1 MKRILITG
9 ANRGLGLEFTR
20 QLLERG
26 DRVFAARRNAL
37 ETHDLEK
44 LQAEYAEQLSVLE
57 LDVRDEDQI
66 NEIVATVSEHS
77 DRLDL
82 LINNAG
88 VYPRG
93 ERFGNLNGATMLDT
107 LHTNSVAPMLV
118 AQAFADLLSKGDEP
132 KVVNISSGMGSIA
145 RTGGGGNYSYR
156 ASKAGLNM
164 FSKVL
169 AGDMRSKGITV
180 IVIHPGW
187 VQTDMGGSGASL
199 SPEKSISSMLK
210 VINEIGLADS
220 GRYLQW
226 DGAELP
232 W

>member
-1 MKRILITG
+1 MKRSLITG

-26 DRVFAARRNAL
+26 DKVFAASRNPPESQAL
-37 ETHDLEK
+37 QK
-44 LQAEYAEQLSVLE
+44 LQTEYTGRLSILE
-57 LDVRDEDQI
+57 LDVRDEEQI
-66 NEIVATVSEHS
+66 KAIVAMVAEQSEA
-77 DRLDL
+77 LDL

-88 VYPRG
+88 IYPRG
-93 ERFGNLNGATMLDT
+93 ERFGNLNATTMLDT
-107 LHTNSVAPMLV
+107 LHTNSIAPILV
-118 AQAFADLLSKGDEP
+118 VQAFADLLSKGENP
-132 KVVNISSGMGSIA
+132 KIINISSGLGSIA
-145 RTGGGGNYSYR
+145 STGGGGNYSYR

-180 IVIHPGW
+180 IAMHPGW
-187 VQTDMGGSGASL
+187 VQTDMGGSSASL
-199 SPEKSISSMLK
+199 SPQHSISSMLK
-210 VINEIGLADS
+210 VIDEIGSADS

>member
-26 DRVFAARRNAL
+26 DRVFAARRDPL
-37 ETHDLEK
+37 KSHDLEK
-44 LQAEYAEQLSVLE
+44 LQKKHGEQLSILQ
-57 LDVRDEDQI
+57 LDVRDEDRI
-66 NEIVATVSEHS
+66 VEVVAEVNEQVEG
-77 DRLDL
+77 LDL

-88 VYPRG
+88 MYPRG
-93 ERFGNLNGATMLDT
+93 ESFGNLNEATMLDT
-107 LHTNSVAPMLV
+107 LHTNTVAPILV
-118 AQAFADLLSKGDEP
+118 TQALTDLLSKGNEP

-145 RTGGGGNYSYR
+145 RTVGGSYSYR

-164 FSKVL
+164 YSKVL
-169 AGDMRSKGITV
+169 SSDLRSMGITV
-180 IVIHPGW
+180 VVVHPGW
-187 VQTDMGGSGASL
+187 VQTDMGGSGGSL
-199 SPEKSISSMLK
+199 SPEQSISEMLK
-210 VINEIGLADS
+210 VIDKIGLKDT

-226 DGAELP
+226 DGSELP